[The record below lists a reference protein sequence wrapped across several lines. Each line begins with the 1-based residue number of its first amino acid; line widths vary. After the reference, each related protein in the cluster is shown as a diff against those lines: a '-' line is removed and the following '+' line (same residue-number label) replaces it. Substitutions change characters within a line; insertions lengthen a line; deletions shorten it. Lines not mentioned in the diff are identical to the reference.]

1 MPPPVQCLVAL
12 RSVLTEKY
20 TFHDMNDS
28 RSMIVVCIISLPG
41 KTPQVTAF
49 LPLSVTLL
57 IHFPCDQF
65 RINLNIFD
73 NDAVKIP
80 HYYMQ
85 RNVPSRC
92 PGP

>member
-1 MPPPVQCLVAL
+1 MPPPAQCLVTL
-12 RSVLTEKY
+12 RGVLTEKY

-49 LPLSVTLL
+49 LPSSGTLL
-57 IHFPCDQF
+57 IHFPCQP
-65 RINLNIFD
+65 RVNLEIFD

-80 HYYMQ
+80 HYYTQ
-85 RNVPSRC
+85 RNVPSHC

>member
-1 MPPPVQCLVAL
+1 MPPPVQCLVTL
-12 RSVLTEKY
+12 RSVLTKKY

-49 LPLSVTLL
+49 LPSSGTLL
-57 IHFPCDQF
+57 IHFPCDQLHV
-65 RINLNIFD
+65 NSKIFD
-73 NDAVKIP
+73 NDAVEIP

-85 RNVPSRC
+85 RNVPSHY